1 METEPKH
8 FGLEKVILIPVFFH
22 ASTTC
27 WKKCNK
33 IEKIENEIGDVVNDP
48 AHVRNVARDYF
59 QDLSQSRQG
68 KYEPV
73 ISCME
78 PCITLEDNEEL
89 IRPFTRKEFSMV
101 LKQMDADKAP
111 GPDGFNPGFFKHLW
125 VNYGDAFFQAGCRWL
140 EDGSFPPTLNETN
153 IALIPK
159 IDSPE
164 SRKDWRPISL
174 CNVLYKVI
182 SKVLANRLK
191 YCLHKCF
198 PMFSLH
204 SFLDDLFWIML

>member
-1 METEPKH
+1 M
-8 FGLEKVILIPVFFH
+8 
-22 ASTTC
+22 
-27 WKKCNK
+27 
-33 IEKIENEIGDVVNDP
+33 NDP
-48 AHVRNVARDYF
+48 AHVQNVAREYF

-89 IRPFTRKEFSMV
+89 IQPFTREEFSMA

-164 SRKDWRPISL
+164 SRKDRRPISL